1 MLNAAAGLSARLAA
15 LVIGIALTPFVL
27 GRLGPALYGIA
38 AATGSMVEYLLLL
51 RGGLGPALRRY
62 VTVTFH
68 AGDRE
73 LAGRYY
79 TVGFWW
85 MAVLRL
91 VVVTAGM
98 VLSRA
103 LCAFMR
109 IPPNLMTDATGGV
122 ILIVLAAG
130 LSETGVVLEVPNYAT
145 GHTARVSLVRAIGAV
160 LKAALVVPA
169 FLLFVPSLTLYAGT
183 VCVVELLIAIGV
195 GAASAR
201 SGVVPHVVPAPD
213 FGSPSVRGTL
223 FRFGGVGLVS
233 QVAGV
238 LYLAADNLMIGGI
251 YGSEYVTR
259 YSLGTRWAPM
269 ITILLST
276 GISALTPL
284 LTQLEAR
291 GEERRSRDMVLR
303 AASVNSAL
311 GVALCLVPC
320 VVGDIFLTQW
330 VGPQYRDSY
339 RYMVAMLLPTV
350 VVVTMEP
357 VWVALVARGRIGWIA
372 IGDISVAV
380 ANPIL
385 SLVLALPLGMG
396 LMGFAL
402 GNVFAMLIKNLV
414 LRPLFG
420 RGEEGIP
427 SLWATFRTLPAA
439 LLGGAPALV
448 LLWLARPLYSGSL
461 QAVLLAGFLGG
472 LLCLA
477 GALLTAV
484 GWKDTRGLV
493 VALVGRLKGEGG
505 PAE

>member
-1 MLNAAAGLSARLAA
+1 
-15 LVIGIALTPFVL
+15 
-27 GRLGPALYGIA
+27 
-38 AATGSMVEYLLLL
+38 
-51 RGGLGPALRRY
+51 
-62 VTVTFH
+62 
-68 AGDRE
+68 
-73 LAGRYY
+73 
-79 TVGFWW
+79 
-85 MAVLRL
+85 
-91 VVVTAGM
+91 
-98 VLSRA
+98 
-103 LCAFMR
+103 
-109 IPPNLMTDATGGV
+109 
-122 ILIVLAAG
+122 
-130 LSETGVVLEVPNYAT
+130 
-145 GHTARVSLVRAIGAV
+145 
-160 LKAALVVPA
+160 
-169 FLLFVPSLTLYAGT
+169 
-183 VCVVELLIAIGV
+183 
-195 GAASAR
+195 
-201 SGVVPHVVPAPD
+201 
-213 FGSPSVRGTL
+213 
-223 FRFGGVGLVS
+223 
-233 QVAGV
+233 
-238 LYLAADNLMIGGI
+238 
-251 YGSEYVTR
+251 
-259 YSLGTRWAPM
+259 
-269 ITILLST
+269 
-276 GISALTPL
+276 
-284 LTQLEAR
+284 
-291 GEERRSRDMVLR
+291 MVLR

-505 PAE
+505 PAA